1 MSSQAI
7 TNHDTP
13 SQAPTQAGNKLTQ
26 AANKLTPNILR

>member
-13 SQAPTQAGNKLTQ
+13 SQAPTQAGIKLMQ
-26 AANKLTPNILR
+26 AANKLTAYILR